1 MGDRSVAHARDH
13 RELRTQ
19 GAAEDTSADRL
30 QMQIGTD
37 RAGSE
42 PIGCNAMASRYE
54 AASPPSTLTQLYALL
69 YHSDMLLI
77 CVSLFSSLS
86 RFVIF
91 RDTKQLGRSDGAR

>member
-1 MGDRSVAHARDH
+1 
-13 RELRTQ
+13 
-19 GAAEDTSADRL
+19 
-30 QMQIGTD
+30 
-37 RAGSE
+37 
-42 PIGCNAMASRYE
+42 MASRYE